1 MYAQIVPSFAER
13 FKELRGPLTQRDVGY
28 RLDITDGMIQKWERG
43 SSLPSLENL
52 HRIADLTGVSLDYI
66 TGRSDERGDDPKW
79 WLPAAPG
86 PGGPSADL
94 DAASQQRR
102 RGDERRVG
110 RSRPRRP

>member
-1 MYAQIVPSFAER
+1 MASFAER
-13 FKELRGPLTQRDVGY
+13 FKEIRGTMTQREVGY

-52 HRIADLTGVSLDYI
+52 HRIADLTGLSLDYL
-66 TGRSDERGDDPKW
+66 TGRSDERAADPAW
-79 WLPAAPG
+79 WS
-86 PGGPSADL
+86 GPSSPSVDL
-94 DAASQQRR
+94 HAAAQQRR